1 MIDDRPGA
9 VLVLT
14 NSLDAT
20 ADVVLR
26 ILAERRVPVVRVDPG
41 VDLYNDAS
49 LTARY
54 GTGGQ
59 RGALV
64 TPTRA
69 LDLGH
74 VRSVWWR
81 RPTAYRGPSDLD
93 GQDAK
98 FAGSQMFWGVGG
110 ILASLPGAHHVNH
123 PWRIRNGE
131 YKPAQLAA
139 ALRAGFV
146 VPETII
152 TMDPAEAQQFC
163 TERPAVYKPLWNT
176 PYCDANNEALQVW
189 VREVN
194 PADITDAVSV
204 CPHLFQATVEKVFDV
219 RLTAVGAKLTAA
231 RIAGPELD
239 WRRRQDLLSY
249 EPISVPDAVAA
260 SVAGYL
266 TEMGLVFGAFD
277 FAVDAAGAWYF
288 LECNPSGQWA
298 WFPPE
303 ITMPIGQAIA
313 DELQKGQL
321 S

>member
-1 MIDDRPGA
+1 MTDDRPGA

-41 VDLYNDAS
+41 VDLHNGAS
-49 LTARY
+49 LTSSY

-69 LDLGH
+69 LDLEH

-110 ILASLPGAHHVNH
+110 ILASLAGAHHVNH

-139 ALRAGFV
+139 ALRAGFL

-152 TMDPAEAQQFC
+152 TMDPVEAREFC
-163 TERPAVYKPLWNT
+163 TERPAVYKPLWNSA
-176 PYCDANNEALQVW
+176 YCDANNKAQQVW
-189 VREVN
+189 VRDVD
-194 PADITDAVSV
+194 PTDITDAVSA
-204 CPHLFQATVEKVFDV
+204 CPHLFQSKVEKVFDV
-219 RLTAVGAKLTAA
+219 RLTAVGTELIAA

-249 EPISVPDAVAA
+249 EPISVPDTVAA

-277 FAVDAAGAWYF
+277 FAVDAAGTWYF

-303 ITMPIGQAIA
+303 ITMPIGLAIA
-313 DELQKGQL
+313 DELQKGRL

>member
-1 MIDDRPGA
+1 MTDDRPGA

-20 ADVVLR
+20 ADVVLH

-41 VDLYNDAS
+41 VDLYNGAS
-49 LTARY
+49 LTTRY

-59 RGALV
+59 RGALA

-69 LDLGH
+69 LDLRH

-81 RPTAYRGPSDLD
+81 RPTAYSGPLELD

-110 ILASLPGAHHVNH
+110 ILASLPHAHYVNH
-123 PWRIRNGE
+123 PWQIRNGE

-139 ALRAGFV
+139 ALRAGFL
-146 VPETII
+146 VPETVI
-152 TMDPAEAQQFC
+152 TMDPAEARQFC
-163 TERPAVYKPLWNT
+163 TEQPAVYKPLWNT
-176 PYCDANNEALQVW
+176 PYRDADDRAQQVW

-194 PADITDAVSV
+194 PTDITDAVST
-204 CPHLFQATVEKVFDV
+204 CPHLFQARVEKSFDV
-219 RLTAVGAKLTAA
+219 RLTAVGARLFAA
-231 RIAGPELD
+231 RITSPELD

-266 TEMGLVFGAFD
+266 TDMGLVFGAFD
-277 FAVDAAGAWYF
+277 FAVTADGAWYF
-288 LECNPSGQWA
+288 LECNPNGQWA
-298 WFPPE
+298 WLPSALSD
-303 ITMPIGQAIA
+303 PIALALA
-313 DELQKGQL
+313 DQLEKGPTA
-321 S
+321 